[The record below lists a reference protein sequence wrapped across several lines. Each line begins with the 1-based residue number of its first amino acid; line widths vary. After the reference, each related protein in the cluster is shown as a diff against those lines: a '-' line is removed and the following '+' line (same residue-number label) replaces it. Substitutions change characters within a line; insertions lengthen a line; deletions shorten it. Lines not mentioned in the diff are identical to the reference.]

1 MGDGDR
7 VRWKG
12 GMKGGFSTALDFIME
27 VTYNKTKFIEDK
39 REKRIESARGNDQK
53 NCGCFDPHP
62 F

>member
-1 MGDGDR
+1 
-7 VRWKG
+7 
-12 GMKGGFSTALDFIME
+12 MKGGFSTALDFIME